1 MNLIGFLNRSRSF
14 PAPLISVVR
23 DGEDFFVVYPSGDK
37 VRLTGVQSE
46 QAVKDRDSFIAI
58 PRSGVNGVP
67 ELAFGVAPGLVF
79 AGDQKAVAGA
89 LRTYVAKGPAP
100 LLDVDEAAA
109 IKDFLL
115 SINEYVGKLS
125 VRELFDVMNGRR
137 CLSVRITNRQLRRRN
152 KQAKR
157 LVVQVRGRG
166 HIKTLYRKNIPHGL
180 DAADVP
186 VPSNTVWFLQQQ
198 ANLTQISGNI
208 KLGVQGVQ
216 AKGLADRSVTQPC
229 VA

>member
-14 PAPLISVVR
+14 PAPLISVAR

-46 QAVKDRDSFIAI
+46 QAVKDRDSFVAI

-79 AGDQKAVAGA
+79 AGGQKAVAGA
-89 LRTYVAKGPAP
+89 LRAYVAKGPAP

-166 HIKTLYRKNIPHGL
+166 HTKTLYRKNIPHGL
-180 DAADVP
+180 DTSDVP
-186 VPSNTVWFLQQQ
+186 VPSSTVRFLQQQ
-198 ANLTQISGNI
+198 VELTQIGDHI
-208 KLGVQGVQ
+208 KLGVQGV
-216 AKGLADRSVTQPC
+216 AGLRF
-229 VA
+229 